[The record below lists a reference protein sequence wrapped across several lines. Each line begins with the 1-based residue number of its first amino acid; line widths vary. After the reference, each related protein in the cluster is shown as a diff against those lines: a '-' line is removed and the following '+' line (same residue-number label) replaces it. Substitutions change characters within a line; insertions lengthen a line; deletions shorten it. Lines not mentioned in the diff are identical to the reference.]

1 MTIHASN
8 PFATPDDAKSPLRRL
23 RGRLPSHVTLWT
35 AYDHEG
41 RRAGLTVSSTVV
53 IDGSPGR
60 LLGAINDESTL
71 WDAVRRTG
79 RFAVAPLRERDG
91 RLADTF
97 AGLMPAAGGPFT
109 VGDWLDTDYGPV
121 LAGLGAWAGCRLDDA
136 RPMGW
141 ALLIESTVEH
151 VEINSDDDPSPLA
164 HYRGQYVS
172 TR

>member
-1 MTIHASN
+1 VTIHASN
-8 PFATPDDAKSPLRRL
+8 PFATPDDAKSPIRRL
-23 RGRLPSHVTLWT
+23 RGRLPSPVTLWT